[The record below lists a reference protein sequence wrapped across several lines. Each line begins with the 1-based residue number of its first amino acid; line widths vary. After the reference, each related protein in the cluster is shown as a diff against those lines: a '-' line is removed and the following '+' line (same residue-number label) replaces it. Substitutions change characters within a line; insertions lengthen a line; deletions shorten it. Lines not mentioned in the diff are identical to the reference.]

1 MTVCSLQHSP
11 RTVARVVLSLVPLV
25 TPVSRVSSCILSS
38 AQVRVVG
45 ARHLPIDRSS
55 RRPKL
60 HVTASIHSGE
70 GRRVSSLSEIAARPS
85 AALAARQKMTL
96 ASPTLRWYRRRAG
109 CDPNEAKWPDV
120 VSKEGALE
128 FVVDRPDNGR
138 ELRCTVMIKRRIA
151 MNFSPLS
158 QGVVGVSY
166 DSPGAWTGPMW
177 YDLASGGGATRSRS
191 LTATHL
197 PQLCLNIC
205 VRALDASS
213 RNSIV
218 GGMGQGE
225 RLLKRLNSDRRMR
238 MSDRAISSPILGQ
251 ERRGKG
257 GKGGRMSLAE
267 AMAAETE
274 ARGKGSTEVGESAHT
289 RNSSNGGLR
298 RQAQSDDYSVEAR
311 FFNNRS
317 SPTGARRG
325 SADATTSTGGKS
337 SGGGG
342 DRGGGDGGESK
353 ENRVMA
359 VLPAIDSVSII
370 YKDGDDLRQD
380 HFVCQM
386 VSVVDSL
393 LKDAGLDLKLLQY
406 RVMATGPRQGLIEY
420 VPGTQALSAVLSKY
434 GSLLSFWQES
444 NYDASGKYN
453 VKDKVVNNFLRSCA
467 GYR

>member
-11 RTVARVVLSLVPLV
+11 RTVAHVALSLVLLVPLV
-25 TPVSRVSSCILSS
+25 SLVSRVSSCILSS

-45 ARHLPIDRSS
+45 ARHLPIDRTS

-70 GRRVSSLSEIAARPS
+70 GRRVSLSEIAARPS

-96 ASPTLRWYRRRAG
+96 VSPTLKWHRRRAG
-109 CDPNEAKWPDV
+109 CDPNEATWPDA

-166 DSPGAWTGPMW
+166 DSPGAWTGPVW

-238 MSDRAISSPILGQ
+238 MSDRAISSPTLGQ
-251 ERRGKG
+251 QRGGKAGKG
-257 GKGGRMSLAE
+257 GAGGRMSLAE

-274 ARGKGSTEVGESAHT
+274 ARGNSSKEAGESAHK
-289 RNSSNGGLR
+289 RNNSDRGLR
-298 RQAQSDDYSVEAR
+298 RQAKSDDGGVDAR

-325 SADATTSTGGKS
+325 SADDTTSI
-337 SGGGG
+337 GGGG
-342 DRGGGDGGESK
+342 RGGGDGGESK
-353 ENRVMA
+353 ENKVMD
-359 VLPAIDSVSII
+359 VLPAIDSVSVI
-370 YKDGDDLRQD
+370 YKDGDDVRQD